1 MYQSLAQVVESKKKI
16 PHNVFEEKRP
26 TLLLSISRNMIIKKF
41 VYNFDFTQ
49 ERGGIII
56 SNAYGWRS
64 EKCPKVQEL
73 ENQLMSVAHL
83 SNFLSFA

>member
-1 MYQSLAQVVESKKKI
+1 
-16 PHNVFEEKRP
+16 
-26 TLLLSISRNMIIKKF
+26 MIIKKF

-56 SNAYGWRS
+56 FNAYGWRS

-73 ENQLMSVAHL
+73 EN
-83 SNFLSFA
+83 